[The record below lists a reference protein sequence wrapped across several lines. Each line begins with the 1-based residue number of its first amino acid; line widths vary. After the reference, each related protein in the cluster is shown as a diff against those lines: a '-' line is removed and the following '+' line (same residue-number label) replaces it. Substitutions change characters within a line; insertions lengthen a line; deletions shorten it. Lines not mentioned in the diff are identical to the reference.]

1 MTFDK
6 VAGMIADMAGMDVS
20 EITPDTKFEDLGID
34 SLDLA
39 EMVLNIEND
48 PELGVKLEL
57 DASLTDVKSVVAKID
72 ELRAAK

>member
-1 MTFDK
+1 MNTFDK
-6 VAGMIADMAGMDVS
+6 VAEMIADMAGMDVE
-20 EITPDTKFEDLGID
+20 EITLDTKFEDLGID

-48 PELGVKLEL
+48 LGVKVEM

-72 ELRAAK
+72 ELLANK